1 MILDDRDNAIRQRRI
16 ARWNER
22 EGPRVGDWC
31 IMLDGTMRRFTYDW
45 GDRIQTTCA
54 RNNDEIFY
62 LGDGYMSFSGS
73 LDPAIPKEKLVD
85 TWTMKEGNAWFF
97 HHGYPAAS
105 NGVYC
110 RVPCRV
116 YKVIE

>member
-1 MILDDRDNAIRQRRI
+1 MRLDDRDLTIKEKRLAK
-16 ARWNER
+16 WNKV

-31 IMLDGTMRRFTYDW
+31 IMPDGTMRRFTYDW

-54 RNNDEIFY
+54 GSNDASFY
-62 LGDGYMSFSGS
+62 FGDGYMSFSGS
-73 LDPAIPKEKLVD
+73 LDPPILKEKLID

-97 HHGYPAAS
+97 HHNYPAAS

-116 YKVIE
+116 YMVVE